1 MHKARDEEPGMRNI
15 GRADRAPL
23 EGGEMMEVR
32 NASAGLCGVVEE

>member
-1 MHKARDEEPGMRNI
+1 MHKARDEEPGI

-32 NASAGLCGVVEE
+32 NASAALCGVVEE